1 MVNCNNCRDIN
12 LKDYYMRILLIG
24 PPGGGKGTQAK
35 NLISDFNIPQI
46 STGDMLR
53 EHVKNM
59 TPLGTKAKLSMD
71 NGELVTDS
79 IILDMMKD
87 RLVEKDCINGYILDG
102 FPRTIPQAE
111 GLDKILD
118 ILNSPL
124 DKVIVIDVDD
134 QSIIERMGGR
144 RVHLDSGRV
153 YHIKFNPP
161 KENNKDDLTGESLSI
176 RKDDKKE
183 TVQKRLKIYHNQTSP
198 LIEYYSKKN
207 ILININGSQS
217 IDNVYKSICRKLN
230 V

>member
-1 MVNCNNCRDIN
+1 
-12 LKDYYMRILLIG
+12 MRILLVG

-35 NLISDFNIPQI
+35 NLMSDFNIPQI

-59 TPLGTKAKLSMD
+59 TPLGVEAKFFMD

-79 IILDMMKD
+79 IILNMMKD
-87 RLVEKDCINGYILDG
+87 RLVKKDCTKGYILDG

-111 GLDKILD
+111 GLDKLLN

-144 RVHLDSGRV
+144 RVHLASGRV

-161 KENNKDDLTGESLSI
+161 KENNKDDLTGEALSI
-176 RKDDKKE
+176 REDDKQE
-183 TVQKRLKIYHNQTSP
+183 TVRKRLKIYHNQTSP
-198 LIEYYSKKN
+198 LIKYYSKKN
-207 ILININGSQS
+207 ILVNINGSQS
-217 IDNVYKSICRKLN
+217 IDNVYKSICEKLN
-230 V
+230 D